1 MSNFEDIK
9 QLAGEIQAGNGERDK
24 MFNELEDMFFLN
36 NDDAPDADWIKD
48 TSDPDVRTKLIGA
61 SRLMNASDPEFSVP
75 HDREADQTVKGQA
88 SRAEE
93 FAKAI
98 WRNVCQVR
106 GRRLHADITLSALL
120 YGEID
125 LTVYTT
131 AERVKLAKTPA
142 DKARLEAV
150 AQRTP
155 LMFDILNPKICYPV
169 YDNYGLSAHY
179 ATRQMRVVDVM
190 ARWGELP
197 ELEQL
202 GRYKTTTYHE
212 YWDNKYHIVWIS
224 DMDKPLLEEEHNLT
238 RIPII
243 SVIAEGSELFLD
255 SDQHTRQP
263 FLYTEWKSNLWKRRN
278 LILTLAYSMAFSIGS
293 NPLFVANVQDPDKPL
308 SIDYSKPGAVLKLR
322 VGENFQPLARQIID
336 PSLMQLFD
344 IAGQKGTESTI
355 YNQSLGEPLGSNA
368 PFSMVALLSQSG
380 RLPLVPYQRMS
391 SHAIGMAMTTGM
403 ELLRGGGTMKVT
415 GEGKTLEFDPK
426 ELPENFEIEAKLDV
440 QMPQDKKQNAEVALM
455 GSGGESPL
463 FSQRYARE
471 EIMGIGQSDLMQ
483 EEIWSEQ
490 AAAVEQ
496 MAAIQKRM
504 AEVQNEINADMQGGA
519 MGGEDTSVPPE
530 MMGAGGATTTQPPET
545 LGQDM
550 MGGGQFMPPPQSA
563 QPGSPMT
570 EPLMPEGM

>member
-61 SRLMNASDPEFSVP
+61 SRLMNARDPEFSVP

-131 AERVKLAKTPA
+131 AERVKLAKTPS

-202 GRYKTTTYHE
+202 GRRSEEHTSELQSPK
-212 YWDNKYHIVWIS
+212 DLVCRL
-224 DMDKPLLEEEHNLT
+224 LLE
-238 RIPII
+238 
-243 SVIAEGSELFLD
+243 
-255 SDQHTRQP
+255 
-263 FLYTEWKSNLWKRRN
+263 
-278 LILTLAYSMAFSIGS
+278 
-293 NPLFVANVQDPDKPL
+293 
-308 SIDYSKPGAVLKLR
+308 
-322 VGENFQPLARQIID
+322 
-336 PSLMQLFD
+336 
-344 IAGQKGTESTI
+344 
-355 YNQSLGEPLGSNA
+355 
-368 PFSMVALLSQSG
+368 
-380 RLPLVPYQRMS
+380 
-391 SHAIGMAMTTGM
+391 
-403 ELLRGGGTMKVT
+403 
-415 GEGKTLEFDPK
+415 
-426 ELPENFEIEAKLDV
+426 
-440 QMPQDKKQNAEVALM
+440 KK
-455 GSGGESPL
+455 
-463 FSQRYARE
+463 
-471 EIMGIGQSDLMQ
+471 
-483 EEIWSEQ
+483 
-490 AAAVEQ
+490 
-496 MAAIQKRM
+496 K
-504 AEVQNEINADMQGGA
+504 
-519 MGGEDTSVPPE
+519 
-530 MMGAGGATTTQPPET
+530 
-545 LGQDM
+545 
-550 MGGGQFMPPPQSA
+550 
-563 QPGSPMT
+563 
-570 EPLMPEGM
+570 